1 LRASKESDDTHAA
14 YRVAAFQT
22 FLNGRISTF
31 GDMKEN
37 SDQDADLVR
46 ISGKNRSE
54 FPEPTAL
61 ALRNRIDRVRGR
73 RGDALRRAASVQG
86 GSASGSGTGEPPA
99 ITVARVQTRSWRLVD
114 FCAAD
119 AIARKDAT

>member
-1 LRASKESDDTHAA
+1 MILDRVLERGRLLR
-14 YRVAAFQT
+14 
-22 FLNGRISTF
+22 LNGPSVRTLHVNL
-31 GDMKEN
+31 DEPMKEN

-46 ISGKNRSE
+46 ISGKNPSE

-119 AIARKDAT
+119 AIARKYAT